1 MATKRTQHRF
11 ITERWVVT
19 GTLLLETPSHFGN
32 GDADALTDM
41 PLLVDEV
48 NHEPFLPGTS
58 IAGALRNYLR
68 ERALGYGKKEDSDTL
83 ASALFGGFRG
93 NDEGEQSPLIV
104 FDAPGHSAGIELR
117 DGVAIDPETRT
128 AVDEKKFDVQLLAAG
143 STFDLRF
150 ELAVNKESEELL
162 KALATALQGL
172 EDGQITLGARKS
184 RGFGQVTVKGWHV
197 WKYNLSDKKDL
208 LAWLASERPQ
218 KDEDKKPTIW
228 NGAPTVTAL
237 TSNESEKNVIA
248 KLLGAQL
255 DETNERK
262 TAHLKATF
270 SIDGTLMI
278 RSGFGQSDT
287 GPDMVHLHSPRPK
300 KDKSGEQERL
310 PVIPGTSWA
319 GVLRQ
324 RALKIA
330 RTISNDLEAPADKN
344 GNKIFKDKENK
355 KPLLK
360 ADVFVDEMFG
370 PSTIERGDKNVKAS
384 RVHIKESEIVDSTS
398 LVMTRVKID
407 RFTGGAYESALFSEQ
422 PAVGK
427 NETRLTLDLILRKKA
442 KPDKEED
449 VEKSEKEFE
458 SEIGLLL
465 LLLKDLWTGDLPI
478 GGESSVGRGRLK
490 GLHAILKVDLD
501 SWEFKA
507 KEADGVELE
516 KSKDAKD
523 PQDFVDAFNKIDK
536 WQVNHE

>member
-11 ITERWVVT
+11 ITERWVIT

-48 NHEPFLPGTS
+48 NGKPLLPGTS

-68 ERALGYGKKEDSDTL
+68 ERALGYGKKEDSDSL
-83 ASALFGGFRG
+83 ASTLFGGFRG
-93 NDEGEQSPLIV
+93 NDEGAQSPLSV
-104 FDAPGHSAGIELR
+104 FDASGHSAGVELR

-128 AVDEKKFDVQLLAAG
+128 AKDEQKFDMQLLAAG

-150 ELAVNKESEELL
+150 ELAVNKDGEKLL

-172 EDGQITLGARKS
+172 EDGHITLGARKC
-184 RGFGQVTVKGWHV
+184 RGFGQVTVKDWRV
-197 WKYNLSDKKDL
+197 WMYGLHKHDEL

-218 KDEDKKPTIW
+218 EEDKKPTVW
-228 NGAPTVTAL
+228 KGAQTVTAL
-237 TSNESEKNVIA
+237 AANADERNVIA
-248 KLLGAQL
+248 ALLGAQL
-255 DETNERK
+255 DETDNRK
-262 TAHLKATF
+262 KALLKAEFT
-270 SIDGTLMI
+270 IDGTLLI

-287 GPDMVHLHSPRPK
+287 GADMVHLHSPRPK
-300 KDKSGEQERL
+300 KDHPKEQERR
-310 PVIPGTSWA
+310 PIIPGTSWA

-330 RTISNDLEAPADKN
+330 RTISNDLEAPADKD
-344 GNKIFKDKENK
+344 GNKIFKDKEKK

-370 PSTIERGDKNVKAS
+370 SSSIKRGDENVKAS
-384 RVHIKESEIVDSTS
+384 RVHIKESEITDSNS

-407 RFTGGAYESALFSEQ
+407 RFTGGAYESALFTEQ
-422 PAVGK
+422 PAIGK
-427 NETRLTLDLILRKKA
+427 NETRVKLDLTLRKKA

-449 VEKSEKEFE
+449 VEKAEQAFK

-478 GGESSVGRGRLK
+478 GGESSVGRGKLK
-490 GLHAILKVDLD
+490 GVHAELIVGSD
-501 SWEFKA
+501 SWVFSPKGT
-507 KEADGVELE
+507 DGVELK

-523 PQDFVDAFNKIDK
+523 PQDFVDEFNKIDQ
-536 WQVNHE
+536 WQVKHE